1 MAHNIIQRSCV
12 INRDIR
18 PFVNFLRKVTVRHG
32 ASPRACSFNVQL
44 FRTKSDNSKDVNSL
58 FQPIPF
64 RKQENNADDINI
76 GEELSGEVKKDDL
89 LKLLN
94 QFYRRPEVRRA
105 ATENGLDQKLFHQAY
120 ISFRQFCLESE
131 MLPADLHIVF
141 SDLLRGAGHVD
152 NLFPYFM
159 KHAKEIFP
167 HLECMDDLRKISD
180 LRLPANWYSEAR
192 GIQRKII
199 IHAGPTNSGKTH
211 HALECFMMAKTGVY
225 CGPLRLLANE
235 VFKKTND
242 AGTPCD
248 LVTGEERRCSN
259 PDKSPAD
266 HVACT
271 VEMCSVTTP
280 YDVAVLDEI
289 QMIKDPQR
297 GWAWT
302 RVLLGICAKE
312 VHLCGEGSAIDLI
325 KQLMLDTG
333 DEVEVRRY
341 KRLTKLNYLNKAVE
355 RFENVLAGDCIVCF
369 NKNDIFYVSKQL
381 EKLGI
386 ENAVIYG
393 GLPPGTKLAQADK
406 FNDPKHPCKVL
417 VATDAIGM
425 GLNLCIKRVIFYSLM
440 KPNMNQEG
448 EKEMDFIS
456 TSQALQIAGR
466 AGRFG
471 TAYETGEVTTF
482 RAKDISLLKE
492 IVSNDISPIEQ
503 AGLHPTADQ
512 IELFAY
518 HLPHATLSN
527 LIDIFTTLCQLD
539 SECYFMCNMDDFKFL
554 ADLIEHV
561 QLPLRVRYVF
571 CCAPIP
577 KKKPFVCTMFLKCAR
592 QFSRG
597 EALTLDWICNQLG
610 APFSIPKT
618 IADLV
623 HLESVFDVLDMYLWL
638 SYRFQDMFPDSELV
652 RDVQKELD
660 LVIQEGVA
668 NITRLL
674 LSSES
679 QIPASNIDSIDD
691 VGAQTPKK
699 EKFLVEEDKAYSTD
713 SAEQNNK
720 QSKAS
725 GIAKSIQNEKV
736 KGQMSGKLAE
746 TLIREG
752 LITSAELEDLYKEW
766 KKKQAIERSIEST
779 NNRRNP
785 KNDPRKKR

>member
-1 MAHNIIQRSCV
+1 MAHNMFRRSYI
-12 INRDIR
+12 INREIS
-18 PFVNFLRKVTVRHG
+18 PFVKFLRKVTVRHG
-32 ASPRACSFNVQL
+32 VSPRVSSFNVQS
-44 FRTKSDNSKDVNSL
+44 FRTKSDNSKDINSL

-141 SDLLRGAGHVD
+141 SDLLQGAGHVD
-152 NLFPYFM
+152 NIFPYFM

-167 HLECMDDLRKISD
+167 HLECMDELRKISD

-192 GIQRKII
+192 GLQRKII

-242 AGTPCD
+242 SGTPCD
-248 LVTGEERRCSN
+248 LVTGEERRFAN

-325 KQLMLDTG
+325 KKLMLDTG

-341 KRLTKLNYLNKAVE
+341 KRLTKLKYLNKAVE
-355 RFENVLAGDCIVCF
+355 RFENVFAGDCIVCF

-393 GLPPGTKLAQADK
+393 GLPPGTKLAQAEK

-425 GLNLCIKRVIFYSLM
+425 GLNLCIKRVIFYSLL

-482 RAKDISLLKE
+482 KAKDIPLLKE
-492 IVSNDISPIEQ
+492 IVSNEISFIEQ

-518 HLPHATLSN
+518 HLPHATLTN

-539 SECYFMCNMDDFKFL
+539 SDSYFMCNMDDFKFL

-561 QLPLRVRYVF
+561 KLPLRVRYVF

-577 KKKPFVCTMFLKCAR
+577 KKQPFVCTMFLKCAR

-610 APFSIPKT
+610 APFSIPKS

-623 HLESVFDVLDMYLWL
+623 HLESIFDVLDMYLWL
-638 SYRFQDMFPDSELV
+638 SYRFPDMFPDSEHV
-652 RDVQKELD
+652 RDVQRELD

-674 LSSES
+674 LSSVS
-679 QIPASNIDSIDD
+679 QIPASNVDNVDN
-691 VGAQTPKK
+691 VGAKTQTKQK
-699 EKFLVEEDKAYSTD
+699 LLLDEDEADNSD
-713 SAEQNNK
+713 SAEKNK
-720 QSKAS
+720 LTKAFV
-725 GIAKSIQNEKV
+725 IAKNIQNEKI
-736 KGQMSGKLAE
+736 KGQTSGKLAK
-746 TLIREG
+746 TLVREG
-752 LITSAELEDLYKEW
+752 LITTAELEELYKEW
-766 KKKQAIERSIEST
+766 TRKQAIEGSVEST
-779 NNRRNP
+779 KSSRNQKNEP
-785 KNDPRKKR
+785 KKKR